1 MKTLM
6 AWMLC
11 SLVALGAAAEEWSRD
26 LDAALV
32 QSAEQQKLV
41 LLHLRGS
48 CGRKCNEPLDKLLAE
63 GGQYAPI
70 AAEYGNYILVR
81 AEERD
86 PSPALKKVLE
96 QKPAPPALAIVTP
109 DGTMFQPWRTLETA
123 NDLIDMLSRTRAQAP
138 HLLRAAELRKAGK
151 TGDAELTL
159 GDAFLQLRATGWARD
174 RFYAAAA
181 AFKREG
187 RAHDEEF
194 ARTYGLYA
202 DYFYFAMTR
211 NSTRVT
217 QSMVDL
223 LRVAQ
228 FSSDKANAA
237 EAWMAVGG
245 IRQTT
250 HDDSGAIRAY
260 RRAYEL
266 AGAGSPTRANARATL
281 ERLGDTW
288 AAAQADATS
297 ASSGAE
303 ATVRIVPPPRST
315 ISGRA
320 EFIANASAAV
330 ARVDFL
336 LDDAKVAS
344 VNAAPFR
351 ARIDVGDLP
360 RLRTVKAVA
369 YDKGGKAVGESVVT
383 INDRVDAFRVAILSP
398 VAEKIE
404 GNVTVEADAQVPEG
418 RALTSVALYWNEAR
432 LTTWTQRPFRLDF
445 AVPGGF
451 GYLRA
456 VATLDDGR
464 TAEDTRVYNNGAVS
478 EAMEVHAVGFAA
490 TVVDANGKRV
500 PGLAGKDFA
509 AKDEGKPVPVADRE
523 FTDEPATIGLAID
536 ASTSMRS
543 SLLELY
549 DAATRFVDTVVS
561 PRSRLFLVAFD
572 NTPRVIHEPS
582 DDAKSLRSSILAIN
596 PSGSTAAVDAI
607 TFALQQFRGIGGR
620 RALVVITDGRDGPNR
635 ESVAAAERMSMQTG
649 VPIYGIIPAVYR
661 STPFGNSLINLAE
674 KSGGLMF
681 LHAEAG
687 ELGSIFARIRDEV
700 MGQYL
705 LSISAARGSGE
716 WRRLTVE
723 VPGRKDAKV
732 RTIGGYYAR

>member
-1 MKTLM
+1 MKTFL
-6 AWMLC
+6 AVTLC
-11 SLVALGAAAEEWSRD
+11 TLFAVGAMAEEWSRD

-48 CGRKCNEPLDKLLAE
+48 CGRRCNEPLDKLLAE
-63 GGQYAPI
+63 GAKYAPI
-70 AAEYGNYILVR
+70 AAEYGNFILVR
-81 AEERD
+81 VEERD
-86 PSPALKKVLE
+86 SSPALKKVLE
-96 QKPAPPALAIVTP
+96 QKPGTPALLFVTS
-109 DGTMFQPWRTLETA
+109 DGMIFQPRREYETP
-123 NDLIDMLSRTRAQAP
+123 NELIDLLTRVRGQAP
-138 HLLRAAELRKAGK
+138 HLLLASSLRSAGK
-151 TGDAELTL
+151 PGDADLTL
-159 GDAFLQLRATGWARD
+159 GDAYLQLRAIGWARE

-187 RAHDEEF
+187 RTHDEEF

-202 DYFYFAMTR
+202 DYFYYAMGR

-266 AGAGSPTRANARATL
+266 AAAGSPTRQNARAIL

-288 AAAQADATS
+288 AAAQPDATAG
-297 ASSGAE
+297 ASGTE
-303 ATVRIVPPPRST
+303 ATVRVVPPPRST
-315 ISGRA
+315 ISGKA

-330 ARVDFL
+330 SRVEFF
-336 LDDAKVAS
+336 LDDAKVATA
-344 VNAAPFR
+344 NAAPFR
-351 ARIDVGDLP
+351 ARIDVGNLP

-369 YDKGGKAVGESVVT
+369 YDRAGKAIGESAAT
-383 INDRVDAFRVAILSP
+383 INDRVDAFRVAIVPP
-398 VAEKIE
+398 VAETIE
-404 GNVTVEADAQVPEG
+404 GSVDVEADAQVPEG
-418 RALTSVALYWNEAR
+418 RTLASVALYWNEGK
-432 LTTWTQRPFRLDF
+432 LTTWTKRPFRLAF

-464 TAEDTRVYNNGAVS
+464 TAEDTRVYNSGTMS
-478 EAMEVHAVGFAA
+478 EQVEVHAVGFSA
-490 TVVDANGKRV
+490 TVVDGDGKRV
-500 PGLAGKDFA
+500 PGLTAKDFVV
-509 AKDEGKPVPVADRE
+509 KDEGKPVPVADRE

-543 SLLELY
+543 SLLDLY

-582 DDAKSLRSSILAIN
+582 DDAKSLRSSVLAIN
-596 PSGSTAAVDAI
+596 PAGSTAAVDAI
-607 TFALQQFRGIGGR
+607 TFSLQQFRGIGGR

-635 ESVAAAERMSMQTG
+635 ESVSAAERMSNQTG
-649 VPIYGIIPAVYR
+649 VPIYVVIPAVYR
-661 STPFGNSLINLAE
+661 STPFGNALINLAE

-681 LHAEAG
+681 LHAEPG
-687 ELGSIFARIRDEV
+687 ELASIFARIRDEV

-705 LSISAARGSGE
+705 LSINASGHNGE

-723 VPGRKDAKV
+723 VPGRKDVKV